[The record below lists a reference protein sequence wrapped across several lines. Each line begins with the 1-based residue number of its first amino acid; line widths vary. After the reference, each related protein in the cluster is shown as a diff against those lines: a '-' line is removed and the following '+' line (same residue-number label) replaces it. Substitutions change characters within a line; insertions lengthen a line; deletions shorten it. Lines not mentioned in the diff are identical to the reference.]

1 MDYQRV
7 KTLQKHPAWLL
18 LRADNAPLV
27 ISFLG
32 RVFVAPNKRSLPQ
45 PELVSKLEDTLFG
58 LRRELGDTA
67 FPKRPQAYL
76 DDWAADDCGWLRKY
90 YPANE
95 DVAHYDITPATEKAF
110 QWLASLGRRPFV
122 GTGSR
127 LLAVLEEMR
136 RLVMSA
142 DTDPDARIAGLLAR
156 RAEID
161 ADIARIRSGDI
172 PVIDETEA
180 RERFQYAMST
190 ARSLLSDFREV
201 EQNFRDL
208 DRNVRERIATF
219 DGSKNELLDE
229 IFGERDAITGS
240 DEGRSFR
247 AFWELMMSQTRQEE
261 LSGFIA
267 KAMAM
272 EAIAKLDP
280 DPRLKRIHFD
290 WLDAGEVA
298 QRMVARLS
306 EQLRRY
312 IDDKTFLENR
322 RIMQILRGIEAD
334 ALAVRETP
342 PSGMFMDVD
351 EAAPAIVL
359 PLERPLYS
367 PTAKPRIDGGS
378 LEDGDTDVPSDAL
391 FGQVFVDKTRLKANI
406 RRALQTR
413 DQVSLAELIEH
424 DPLQQGLAEL
434 VTYMSL
440 AADDRNAAIDD
451 RQQQRLVWRD
461 REDRTREA
469 TLPLIVFA
477 RPVPV
482 PMQSQSR
489 RT

>member
-27 ISFLG
+27 VSFLE

-45 PELVSKLEDTLFG
+45 PELASRLEDTLFS
-58 LRRELGDTA
+58 LRRELGETA
-67 FPKRPQAYL
+67 FPKQPQAYL
-76 DDWAADDCGWLRKY
+76 DDWAADECGWLRKY
-90 YPANE
+90 YPPGE
-95 DVAHYDITPATEKAF
+95 DVAHYDITPATEKAI
-110 QWLASLGRRPFV
+110 QWLASLGRRQFV

-127 LLAVLEEMR
+127 LLAVFEEMR
-136 RLVMSA
+136 RLVTAA
-142 DTDPDARIAGLLAR
+142 DTDPDARIAGLLQR
-156 RAEID
+156 RNEID
-161 ADIARIRSGDI
+161 VDIARIRGGEIS
-172 PVIDETEA
+172 VIDETEA
-180 RERFQYAMST
+180 RERFQHAMTT
-190 ARSLLSDFREV
+190 ARALLSDFREV
-201 EQNFRDL
+201 EQNFREL
-208 DRNVRERIATF
+208 DRNVRERIAMF

-247 AFWELMMSQTRQEE
+247 AFWELMMSQSRQEE
-261 LSGFIA
+261 LSGLIA

-312 IDDKTFLENR
+312 IDDKAFLENR

-334 ALAVRETP
+334 ALAVREAP
-342 PSGMFMDVD
+342 PSGKFMEID
-351 EAAPAIVL
+351 EAAPEIVL

-367 PTAKPRIDGGS
+367 PAAKPRIDGGG
-378 LEDGDTDVPSDAL
+378 LEDGEINVPSDAL
-391 FGQVFVDKTRLKANI
+391 FGQVFVDKTRLKTNI
-406 RRALQTR
+406 RRALQMR
-413 DQVSLAELIEH
+413 DQVSLAELVEQ

-434 VTYMSL
+434 VAYMSL

-451 RQQQRLVWRD
+451 RQQQQLFWSD
-461 REDRTREA
+461 REGRTREA

-477 RPVPV
+477 RPVAV
-482 PMQSQSR
+482 TSR
-489 RT
+489 RA